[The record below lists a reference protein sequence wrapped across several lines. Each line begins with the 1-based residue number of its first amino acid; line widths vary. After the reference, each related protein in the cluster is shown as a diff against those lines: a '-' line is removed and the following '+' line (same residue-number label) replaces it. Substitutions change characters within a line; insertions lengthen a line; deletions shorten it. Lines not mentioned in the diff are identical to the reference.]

1 MELERALELELKK
14 NELNKKGI
22 GIGIELKGVG
32 IIIWIIDPIPGVWR
46 GFLRV
51 QPSSH

>member
-1 MELERALELELKK
+1 MCVVSISSHFMELERALELELKK

-32 IIIWIIDPIPGVWR
+32 III
-46 GFLRV
+46 
-51 QPSSH
+51 